1 MAKRAADLG
10 TVFYQE
16 NYSEE
21 YCWYHDVVKA
31 EEDDMKVVL
40 RCIFH
45 FILSIIQDDED
56 NNNSKQVDVD
66 NQKEREAATRMTS
79 VVQKEGCTKLLPQ
92 FPSVDIC
99 YKKK

>member
-1 MAKRAADLG
+1 
-10 TVFYQE
+10 
-16 NYSEE
+16 
-21 YCWYHDVVKA
+21 
-31 EEDDMKVVL
+31 MKVVL

-45 FILSIIQDDED
+45 FILDIIQDDED
-56 NNNSKQVDVD
+56 NNNSEQME
-66 NQKEREAATRMTS
+66 NQKEREGDTRMTS